1 MKNKKGF
8 TLIELLVVISI
19 IGILALMGLRVYG
32 DQQKKAKNAIVIA
45 NASTVHNLIQGDL
58 LDHDYSTSEDDDDT
72 STSVIENV
80 GGDAD
85 PATDLANMK
94 NPYNA
99 SGNIAVV
106 GTIGTGNVGEVI
118 IDWVSSNTFKI
129 QGIGDGGIATGEVL
143 IAIR

>member
-8 TLIELLVVISI
+8 TLIELLIVISI
-19 IGILALMGLRVYG
+19 IGVLALIGLRVYG

-72 STSVIENV
+72 STSVIENI

-85 PATDLANMK
+85 PAADLANMK

-99 SGNIAVV
+99 SGNIALV

-118 IDWVSSNTFKI
+118 IDWVSPNTFKI

>member
-8 TLIELLVVISI
+8 TLIELLVVIAI
-19 IGILALMGLRVYG
+19 IGVLALIGLRFYG
-32 DQQKKAKNAIVIA
+32 DQQKKAKNVIVIA

-58 LDHDYSTSEDDDDT
+58 LDHDYTASPSNDVLTNIGGNATPAATS
-72 STSVIENV
+72 
-80 GGDAD
+80 
-85 PATDLANMK
+85 LANMK

-118 IDWVSSNTFKI
+118 IDWVSQNMFKI